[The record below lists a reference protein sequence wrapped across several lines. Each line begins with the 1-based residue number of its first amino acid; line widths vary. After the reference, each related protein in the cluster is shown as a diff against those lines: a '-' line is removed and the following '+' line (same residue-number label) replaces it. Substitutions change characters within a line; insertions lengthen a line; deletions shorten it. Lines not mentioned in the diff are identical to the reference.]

1 MKTELANKRQK
12 IDISDNSNNSGQK
25 QWMLEFGS
33 SKNFAVTQ
41 KMLDTAI
48 LRFVVQ
54 NILPFSIVES
64 STFVSL
70 MKIGVP
76 SNIQIMCRKTLKEKI
91 DQTYLKMK
99 SAIENKLTEIEVIS
113 ATADLWSKA
122 KRY

>member
-12 IDISDNSNNSGQK
+12 IDISDNSHNSGQK

-64 STFVSL
+64 STFVDL

-76 SNIQIMCRKTLKEKI
+76 SNIQIMCRKTLKEKSG
-91 DQTYLKMK
+91 QTYLKMK